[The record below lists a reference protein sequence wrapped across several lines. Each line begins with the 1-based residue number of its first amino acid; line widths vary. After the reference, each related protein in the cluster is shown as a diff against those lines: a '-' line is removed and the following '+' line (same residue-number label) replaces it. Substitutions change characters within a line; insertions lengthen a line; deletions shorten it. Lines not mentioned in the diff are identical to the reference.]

1 MQQALT
7 APVFKSL
14 ALAGLVL
21 GVGIGI
27 AGGSSPS
34 PEVHRLSLHAVDHP
48 DHVYLTVFRD
58 GDILVRGGGG
68 ELRPITFKT
77 RGKAFGCRAVGIETL
92 VPRDERSFDYFYD
105 EKILSCDP
113 DAPPVYKTPRRGIV
127 TVSD

>member
-1 MQQALT
+1 MQHALT

-21 GVGIGI
+21 GIGI
-27 AGGSSPS
+27 ATGSSPS
-34 PEVHRLSLHAVDHP
+34 PEVHRLSLHAVDQP
-48 DHVYLTVFRD
+48 DAVYLTVFRD
-58 GDILVRGGGG
+58 GDIRVRFDGG

-77 RGKAFGCRAVGIETL
+77 RATVFGCRGVGIETL

-127 TVSD
+127 TISD